1 MEYSHDTIS
10 AISTPL
16 GVGGI
21 SIIRVSGDTA
31 IDVVSKIFKSK
42 TDLKDQPS
50 HKAIFGRILDAEKL
64 VDEVIVT
71 VFKAPHSYTGEDV
84 VEISCHGST
93 FITNQILTIL
103 LRKTRLAAPGE
114 FTQRAF
120 LNDKIGLTQAEAV
133 GDLLTAKTRIS
144 HLAALQQYEGRLRSR
159 IEKLLAQLTDFRT
172 QLELEID
179 FLEQDLD
186 ELDNKNLF
194 NGLTTLNQE
203 LAYLA
208 KTGEE
213 GLIIKDGLKVS
224 LVGAPNVGKSSIFNS
239 FLETERAIVTPI
251 PGTTR
256 DYLEEVISLNG
267 YLVRVF
273 DTAGLREATNQ
284 IEKIGIKRSYKI
296 IEDSHKV
303 IFVIDGDEN
312 KKEYDTLSR
321 LVDKDKIIKILNKSD
336 KFTES
341 ELQIFKDKGYIVCST
356 LGDSG
361 LAELKSSLL
370 HNIEISE
377 EELHLGI
384 LTNTRQIAAVTKAA
398 QSVSKALES
407 IRNGMGYEFTAFDLK
422 EASTA
427 LEEIIGKIT
436 SDDILNNIFANFCIG
451 K

>member
-10 AISTPL
+10 AISTPI
-16 GVGGI
+16 GIGGI
-21 SIIRVSGDTA
+21 SVLRVSGDKA
-31 IDVVSKIFKSK
+31 INVVSKIFKSK
-42 TDLKDQPS
+42 GNLKDQPS
-50 HKAIFGRILDAEKL
+50 HKTIFGRILDTDKL
-64 VDEVIVT
+64 VDEVLVT
-71 VFKAPHSYTGEDV
+71 VFKAPHSYTGENV

-93 FITNQILTIL
+93 FITNQILQIL
-103 LRKTRLAAPGE
+103 LRNTRLAEPGE

-144 HLAALQQYEGRLRSR
+144 HLAALQQYEGRLRHR
-159 IEKLLAQLTDFRT
+159 IEKLLAQLTDSRT

-186 ELDNKNLF
+186 ELDDNNLIK
-194 NGLTTLNQE
+194 GLTTLNQE

-273 DTAGLREATNQ
+273 DTAGLREATDQ
-284 IEKIGIKRSYKI
+284 IEKIGIKRSYEI
-296 IEDSHKV
+296 IKDSHKV
-303 IFVIDGDEN
+303 LFVIDGDEN
-312 KKEYDTLSR
+312 KKEYDTLTK
-321 LVDKDKIIKILNKSD
+321 LVDKNKIIKVLNKSD
-336 KFTES
+336 KFKEA
-341 ELQIFKDKGYIVCST
+341 ELQTYKKKGYIICST
-356 LGDSG
+356 HENSG
-361 LAELKSSLL
+361 LSELKNSLL

-377 EELHLGI
+377 EELHSGI
-384 LTNTRQIAAVTKAA
+384 LTNTRQIAAVTKAT

-407 IRNGMGYEFTAFDLK
+407 INNGMGYEFTAFDLK
-422 EASTA
+422 EASSA
-427 LEEIIGKIT
+427 LDEIIGRVT

>member
-16 GVGGI
+16 GIGGI
-21 SIIRVSGDTA
+21 SVLRISGDEA
-31 IDVVSKIFKSK
+31 INIVSKIFKSK
-42 TDLKDQPS
+42 ANLEDQPS
-50 HKAIFGRILDAEKL
+50 HKAIFGRILDAGKL

-71 VFKAPHSYTGEDV
+71 IFKAPHSYTGENV

-93 FITNQILTIL
+93 FITNQILSIL
-103 LRKTRLAAPGE
+103 LRNTRLAEPGE

-133 GDLLTAKTRIS
+133 GDLLTAKTKIS
-144 HLAALQQYEGRLRSR
+144 HLAALQQYEGSLRKR
-159 IEKLLAQLTDFRT
+159 IEKLLTQLTDFRT

-186 ELDNKNLF
+186 EIDNDNLL
-194 NGLTTLNQE
+194 NGLSTLNQE
-203 LAYLA
+203 LIYLA

-273 DTAGLREATNQ
+273 DTAGLREATDQ
-284 IEKIGIKRSYKI
+284 IEKIGIKRSYEI

-303 IFVIDGDEN
+303 LFVIDGDEN
-312 KKEYDTLSR
+312 IKEYKTLSK
-321 LVDKDKIIKILNKSD
+321 LVDADKIIKVLNKTD
-336 KFTES
+336 KFEEA
-341 ELQIFKDKGYIVCST
+341 ELQAFKKKGYVLCSNQES
-356 LGDSG
+356 SG
-361 LAELKSSLL
+361 LFELKSSLL
-370 HNIEISE
+370 ENIEISE
-377 EELHLGI
+377 EELNSGI
-384 LTNTRQIAAVTKAA
+384 LTNTRQIAAVTKAT
-398 QSVSKALES
+398 QSVSKAIQS
-407 IRNGMGYEFTAFDLK
+407 IKNGMGYEFTAFDLK

-427 LEEIIGKIT
+427 LEEIIGRVT

>member
-21 SIIRVSGDTA
+21 SVLRVSGDKA
-31 IDVVSKIFKSK
+31 INVVSKIFKSK
-42 TDLKDQPS
+42 IGLMNQPS
-50 HKAIFGRILDAEKL
+50 HKAIFGRILDSGKL

-71 VFKAPHSYTGEDV
+71 AFKAPHSYTGENV

-93 FITNQILTIL
+93 FITNQILQIL
-103 LRKTRLAAPGE
+103 LRNTRLAEPGE

-144 HLAALQQYEGRLRSR
+144 HLAALQQYEGRLRYR

-186 ELDNKNLF
+186 ELDDNNLIK
-194 NGLTTLNQE
+194 GLTTLNHE
-203 LAYLA
+203 LIYLA

-267 YLVRVF
+267 YLVRIF
-273 DTAGLREATNQ
+273 DTAGLREATDQ
-284 IEKIGIKRSYKI
+284 IEKIGIKRSYEI
-296 IEDSHKV
+296 IKDSHKV
-303 IFVIDGDEN
+303 LFVIDGDEN
-312 KKEYDTLSR
+312 EKEYDTLTK
-321 LVDKDKIIKILNKSD
+321 LVDENKIVKVLNKSD
-336 KFTES
+336 KFEEA
-341 ELQIFKDKGYIVCST
+341 ELQIFKDKGYIICST
-356 LGDSG
+356 SGGSG

-377 EELHLGI
+377 EELHSGI
-384 LTNTRQIAAVTKAA
+384 LTNTRQIVAVTKAT
-398 QSVSKALES
+398 QSISKALES
-407 IRNGMGYEFTAFDLK
+407 ISNGMGYEFTAFDLK

-427 LEEIIGKIT
+427 LEEIIGKVT

>member
-10 AISTPL
+10 AISTPV

-21 SIIRVSGDTA
+21 SVIRISGNTS
-31 IDVVSKIFKSK
+31 IDVVSKIFEGKK
-42 TDLKDQPS
+42 NLADLPS
-50 HKAIFGRILDAEKL
+50 HKAIFGRIIEAEKH

-71 VFKAPHSYTGEDV
+71 VFRSPHSYTGEDV

-93 FITNQILTIL
+93 FITNQILSIL
-103 LRKTRLAAPGE
+103 LRNTRLAEPGE

-144 HLAALQQYEGRLRSR
+144 HLAALQQYEGSLRNR
-159 IEKLLAQLTDFRT
+159 IENILNQLTDFRT

-186 ELDNKNLF
+186 EIDNHNLLQR
-194 NGLTTLNQE
+194 LTSLHSE
-203 LAYLA
+203 LTQLA
-208 KTGEE
+208 ITGEE

-239 FLETERAIVTPI
+239 LLETERAIVTPI

-256 DYLEEVISLNG
+256 DFLEEVISLNG

-273 DTAGLREATNQ
+273 DTAGLRETEDQ
-284 IEKIGIKRSYKI
+284 IEKIGIKRSYEI
-296 IEDSHKV
+296 IKNSHKV
-303 IFVIDGDEN
+303 IFVIDGNEN
-312 KKEYDTLSR
+312 KKEYNTLSN
-321 LVDKDKIIKILNKSD
+321 LVDPQRIIKVLNKADTFEKIELD
-336 KFTES
+336 KYKKNGFIICSTKDDS
-341 ELQIFKDKGYIVCST
+341 ELF
-356 LGDSG
+356 
-361 LAELKSSLL
+361 ELKNSLL
-370 HNIEISE
+370 HDIEISE
-377 EELHLGI
+377 EELSLGI
-384 LTNTRQIAAVTKAA
+384 LTNTRQIAEVIRAA

-407 IRNGMGYEFTAFDLK
+407 IDNGMGYEFTAFDLK

-427 LEEIIGKIT
+427 LEEIIGKVT
-436 SDDILNNIFANFCIG
+436 TDDILNNIFANFCIG

>member
-10 AISTPL
+10 AISTPV
-16 GVGGI
+16 GIGGI
-21 SIIRVSGDTA
+21 SVLRVSGDTA
-31 IDVVSKIFKSK
+31 INVVSEIFKSK
-42 TDLKDQPS
+42 KKLTNQPS
-50 HKAIFGRILDAEKL
+50 HKAVFGRILEAGKL

-71 VFKAPHSYTGEDV
+71 VFRSPHSYTGEDV

-93 FITNQILTIL
+93 FITNQILSIL
-103 LRKTRLAAPGE
+103 LKNTRLAEPGE

-144 HLAALQQYEGRLRSR
+144 HLAAIQQYEGSLRNR
-159 IEKLLAQLTDFRT
+159 IENILNQLTDFRT

-186 ELDNKNLF
+186 EVDNNKLSQDLKTLHTNLE
-194 NGLTTLNQE
+194 Q
-203 LAYLA
+203 LA

-239 FLETERAIVTPI
+239 LLETERAIVTPI

-273 DTAGLREATNQ
+273 DTAGLRETTDQ
-284 IEKIGIKRSYKI
+284 IEKIGIKRSYEI
-296 IEDSHKV
+296 IKNSHKV

-312 KKEYDTLSR
+312 KEEYKILST
-321 LVDKDKIIKILNKSD
+321 LVDPDKIIKVLNKTD
-336 KFTES
+336 KFAKG
-341 ELQIFKDKGYIVCST
+341 ELDKYEKNGYILCST
-356 LGDSG
+356 QNDR
-361 LAELKSSLL
+361 ELRNLKNSLI
-370 HNIEISE
+370 HDIEISE
-377 EELHLGI
+377 EDLSLGI
-384 LTNTRQIAAVTKAA
+384 LTNIRQIAAVTKAA

-407 IRNGMGYEFTAFDLK
+407 IDNSMGYEFTAFDLK
-422 EASTA
+422 EASSA
-427 LEEIIGKIT
+427 LEEIIGKVT
-436 SDDILNNIFANFCIG
+436 SDDILNNIFTNFCIG

>member
-16 GVGGI
+16 GIGGI
-21 SIIRVSGDTA
+21 SVLRVSGDEA
-31 IDVVSKIFKSK
+31 INIVSEIFKSK
-42 TDLKDQPS
+42 TDLKDQSS
-50 HKAIFGRILDAEKL
+50 HKAVFGRILDAEKL

-71 VFKAPHSYTGEDV
+71 IFRAPNSYTGEDV

-93 FITNQILTIL
+93 FITNQILQIL
-103 LRKTRLAAPGE
+103 LRNTRLAEPGE

-120 LNDKIGLTQAEAV
+120 LNDKIGLTQAEAI

-144 HLAALQQYEGRLRSR
+144 HLAAVEQYEGSLRKR
-159 IEKLLAQLTDFRT
+159 IEKLLSQLTEFRT

-179 FLEQDLD
+179 FLDNDLD
-186 ELDNKNLF
+186 ELDNENFVDRLSSLYRKLIH
-194 NGLTTLNQE
+194 LV
-203 LAYLA
+203 
-208 KTGEE
+208 KTGDE

-239 FLETERAIVTPI
+239 LLETERAIVTPI

-273 DTAGLREATNQ
+273 DTAGLRETTDQ
-284 IEKIGIKRSYKI
+284 IETIGIKRSYEI
-296 IEDSHKV
+296 IESSHKV
-303 IFVIDGDEN
+303 LFVIDGNEN
-312 KKEYDTLSR
+312 KKEYDILTK
-321 LVDKDKIIKILNKSD
+321 LVDKNKIIKVLNKSD
-336 KFTES
+336 KFEET
-341 ELQIFKDKGYIVCST
+341 ELQKFKKKGYIICST
-356 LGDSG
+356 HNNSG
-361 LAELKSSLL
+361 LSELKNSLL

-377 EELHLGI
+377 EELHSGI
-384 LTNTRQIAAVTKAA
+384 LTNTRQIAAVTKAT
-398 QSVSKALES
+398 QSVSRALKS
-407 IRNGMGYEFTAFDLK
+407 LNDGMGYEFTAFDLK

-427 LEEIIGKIT
+427 LEEIIGKVT

>member
-42 TDLKDQPS
+42 TDLKEQPS

-71 VFKAPHSYTGEDV
+71 VFKAPHSYTGENV

-103 LRKTRLAAPGE
+103 LRKTRLADPGE

-144 HLAALQQYEGRLRSR
+144 HLAALQQYEGRLRNR
-159 IEKLLAQLTDFRT
+159 IEKLLAKLTDFRT

-179 FLEQDLD
+179 FLENDLD
-186 ELDNKNLF
+186 ELDNNKLIK
-194 NGLTTLNQE
+194 GLTTLNQE

-267 YLVRVF
+267 YLVRIF
-273 DTAGLREATNQ
+273 DTAGLRKAADQ
-284 IEKIGIKRSYKI
+284 IEKIGIKRSYEI
-296 IEDSHKV
+296 IKDSHKV
-303 IFVIDGDEN
+303 LFVIDGDEN
-312 KKEYDTLSR
+312 IKEYDTLSR
-321 LVDKDKIIKILNKSD
+321 LVDENKIVKVLNKSD
-336 KFTES
+336 KFEEA

-356 LGDSG
+356 LGETG
-361 LAELKSSLL
+361 LSEIKSSLL

-407 IRNGMGYEFTAFDLK
+407 INSSMGYEFTAFDLK

-427 LEEIIGKIT
+427 LEEIIGKVT

>member
-10 AISTPL
+10 AISTPM
-16 GVGGI
+16 GIGGI
-21 SIIRVSGDTA
+21 SVLRISGDKA
-31 IDVVSKIFKSK
+31 VNIVSKIFKSK
-42 TDLKDQPS
+42 TDIKDQPS
-50 HKAIFGRILDAEKL
+50 HKALFGRILDAGKL

-71 VFKAPHSYTGEDV
+71 VFRAPHSYTGEDV

-103 LRKTRLAAPGE
+103 LRKTRLAEPGE

-144 HLAALQQYEGRLRSR
+144 HLAALEQYEGSLRKR
-159 IEKLLAQLTDFRT
+159 IEKLLTLLTDFRT

-179 FLEQDLD
+179 FLENDLD
-186 ELDNKNLF
+186 ELDNKNF
-194 NGLTTLNQE
+194 IGGLSNLHQE
-203 LAYLA
+203 LKYLA

-239 FLETERAIVTPI
+239 LLETERAIVTPI

-273 DTAGLREATNQ
+273 DTAGLREATDQ
-284 IEKIGIKRSYKI
+284 IEKIGIKRSYDI

-303 IFVIDGDEN
+303 LFVIDGDEN
-312 KKEYDTLSR
+312 KKEYDLLTKF
-321 LVDKDKIIKILNKSD
+321 VDENKIIKVLNKSD
-336 KFTES
+336 KYKES

-356 LGDSG
+356 LENSG
-361 LAELKSSLL
+361 LSDLKESLL

-377 EELHLGI
+377 EELHSGI
-384 LTNTRQIAAVTKAA
+384 LTNSRQIAAVNKAA
-398 QSVSKALES
+398 LSVGKALKS
-407 IRNGMGYEFTAFDLK
+407 IEKDMGYEFTAFDLK

-427 LEEIIGKIT
+427 LEEIIGKVT

>member
-16 GVGGI
+16 GIGGI
-21 SIIRVSGDTA
+21 SVLRVSGDEA
-31 IDVVSKIFKSK
+31 INIVSKIFKSK
-42 TDLKDQPS
+42 TDLKDQSS
-50 HKAIFGRILDAEKL
+50 HKAIFGRILDAGKL

-71 VFKAPHSYTGEDV
+71 VFKTPHSYTGEDI

-93 FITNQILTIL
+93 FITNQILSIL
-103 LRKTRLAAPGE
+103 LRKTRLAEPGE

-133 GDLLTAKTRIS
+133 GDLLIAKTRIA
-144 HLAALQQYEGRLRSR
+144 HLAALQQYEGKLRHR
-159 IEKLLAQLTDFRT
+159 IEKLLNQLTDYRT

-179 FLEQDLD
+179 FLEQGLD
-186 ELDNKNLF
+186 EIDNDNF
-194 NGLTTLNQE
+194 INGLTTLNQE
-203 LAYLA
+203 LIYLA

-256 DYLEEVISLNG
+256 DYLEEIISLNG
-267 YLVRVF
+267 YLVQIF
-273 DTAGLREATNQ
+273 DTAGLREATDQ
-284 IEKIGIKRSYKI
+284 IEKIGIKRSYEI

-303 IFVIDGDEN
+303 LFVIDGDEN
-312 KKEYDTLSR
+312 KKEYDTLTK
-321 LVDKDKIIKILNKSD
+321 LVDENKIIKVLNKAD
-336 KFTES
+336 KFEEA
-341 ELQIFKDKGYIVCST
+341 ELQKFKKKGYVICSNQESSD
-356 LGDSG
+356 LF
-361 LAELKSSLL
+361 ELKSSLL
-370 HNIEISE
+370 ENIEISE
-377 EELHLGI
+377 EELHSGI
-384 LTNTRQIAAVTKAA
+384 LTNTRQITAVTKAA

-407 IRNGMGYEFTAFDLK
+407 IKNGMGYEFTAFDLK

-427 LEEIIGKIT
+427 LEEIIGRVT

>member
-16 GVGGI
+16 GIGGI
-21 SIIRVSGDTA
+21 SVLRVSGDKA
-31 IDVVSKIFKSK
+31 IKIVSKIFKSK
-42 TDLKDQPS
+42 LDIVDQPS
-50 HKAIFGRILDAEKL
+50 HKAIFGRVIDDDKL

-71 VFKAPHSYTGEDV
+71 IFRAPHSYTGEDV

-103 LRKTRLAAPGE
+103 LRNTRLAEPGE

-144 HLAALQQYEGRLRSR
+144 HLAAVQQYEGSLRKR

-186 ELDNKNLF
+186 ELDNNNLF
-194 NGLTTLNQE
+194 NGLSTLYQE
-203 LAYLA
+203 LIYLA

-273 DTAGLREATNQ
+273 DTAGLRKSTDQ
-284 IEKIGIKRSYKI
+284 IEKIGIRRSYEI
-296 IEDSHKV
+296 IEDSHK
-303 IFVIDGDEN
+303 ILFVIDGDEN
-312 KKEYDTLSR
+312 KKEYNTLTK
-321 LVDKDKIIKILNKSD
+321 LVDKNKIIKVLNKAD
-336 KFTES
+336 KFEET
-341 ELQIFKDKGYIVCST
+341 ELQIFKNKGYIVCST
-356 LGDSG
+356 LGDKG
-361 LAELKSSLL
+361 LSELKSSLL

-384 LTNTRQIAAVTKAA
+384 LTNTRQIAAVNKAA
-398 QSVSKALES
+398 QSISKALES

-427 LEEIIGKIT
+427 LEEIIGKVT

>member
-1 MEYSHDTIS
+1 MKYSHDTIS

-16 GVGGI
+16 GIGGI
-21 SIIRVSGDTA
+21 SVLRVSGDKA
-31 IDVVSKIFKSK
+31 INVVSKIFKSK
-42 TDLKDQPS
+42 TELKDQQS
-50 HKAIFGRILDAEKL
+50 HKAIFGRIIDDSKL
-64 VDEVIVT
+64 VDEVLVT

-84 VEISCHGST
+84 IEISCHGST
-93 FITNQILTIL
+93 FITNQILQIL
-103 LRKTRLAAPGE
+103 LRNTRLAEPGE

-120 LNDKIGLTQAEAV
+120 LNDKIGLTQAEAI

-144 HLAALQQYEGRLRSR
+144 HLAALEQYEGSLRER
-159 IEKLLAQLTDFRT
+159 IEKLLTKLTDFRT

-179 FLEQDLD
+179 FLENDLD
-186 ELDNKNLF
+186 ELENENLII
-194 NGLTTLNQE
+194 E
-203 LAYLA
+203 LSELQKELIQLA

-213 GLIIKDGLKVS
+213 GLIIKNGLKVS

-239 FLETERAIVTPI
+239 LLETERAIVTPI

-256 DYLEEVISLNG
+256 DYLEEMLSLDG

-273 DTAGLREATNQ
+273 DTAGLRETTDQ
-284 IEKIGIKRSYKI
+284 IETIGIKRSYEI
-296 IEDSHKV
+296 IESSHKV
-303 IFVIDGDEN
+303 LFVIDGDEN
-312 KKEYDTLSR
+312 KKEYNILTKI
-321 LVDKDKIIKILNKSD
+321 VDADKIVKVLNKSD
-336 KFTES
+336 EFEETELQRFKKKGYLICSTHKKSGLS
-341 ELQIFKDKGYIVCST
+341 ELKN
-356 LGDSG
+356 
-361 LAELKSSLL
+361 SLI

-377 EELHLGI
+377 EELHSGI

-398 QSVSKALES
+398 QSVNKALES
-407 IRNGMGYEFTAFDLK
+407 MNNSMGYEFTAFDLK

>member
-21 SIIRVSGDTA
+21 SVLRVSGEDA
-31 IDVVSKIFKSK
+31 INVVSKTFQSK
-42 TDLKDQPS
+42 LGLTDQPS
-50 HKAIFGRILDAEKL
+50 HKAIFGHIIDNDKL
-64 VDEVIVT
+64 VDEVIAT
-71 VFKAPHSYTGEDV
+71 VFRSPHSYTGEDV
-84 VEISCHGST
+84 IEISCHGST

-103 LRKTRLAAPGE
+103 LRDTRLAEPGE

-120 LNDKIGLTQAEAV
+120 LNDKMGLTQAEAV
-133 GDLLTAKTRIS
+133 GDLLTAKTKIS
-144 HLAALQQYEGRLRSR
+144 HLAALQQYEGSLRKR
-159 IEKLLAQLTDFRT
+159 IEKLLSHLTDFRT

-179 FLEQDLD
+179 FLENDLD
-186 ELDNKNLF
+186 ELDNETLII
-194 NGLTTLNQE
+194 GLAKLHSE
-203 LAYLA
+203 LKRLA

-239 FLETERAIVTPI
+239 LLETERAIVTPI

-256 DYLEEVISLNG
+256 DYLEEMISLDG

-273 DTAGLREATNQ
+273 DTAGLRNTTDQ
-284 IEKIGIKRSYKI
+284 IETIGIKRSYEI
-296 IEDSHKV
+296 IEGSHK
-303 IFVIDGDEN
+303 ILFVIDGDEN
-312 KKEYDTLSR
+312 KKEYDTLTKI
-321 LVDKDKIIKILNKSD
+321 VDANKIIKILNKSD
-336 KFTES
+336 KFKEK
-341 ELQIFKDKGYIVCST
+341 ELQQFQKDGYVICST
-356 LGDSG
+356 NDNSG
-361 LAELKSSLL
+361 LSELKSSLL
-370 HNIEISE
+370 NDIEISE
-377 EELHLGI
+377 EELHSGI
-384 LTNTRQIAAVTKAA
+384 LTNTRQITAVTKAA
-398 QSVSKALES
+398 LSVNKALES
-407 IRNGMGYEFTAFDLK
+407 LNNNMGYEFTAFDLK

>member
-16 GVGGI
+16 GIGGI
-21 SIIRVSGDTA
+21 SVLRVSGDEA
-31 IDVVSKIFKSK
+31 INVVSKIFKSK
-42 TDLKDQPS
+42 TDIINQLS
-50 HKAIFGRILDAEKL
+50 HKAIFGRISDAEKL

-84 VEISCHGST
+84 IEISCHGST
-93 FITNQILTIL
+93 FITNQILQIL
-103 LRKTRLAAPGE
+103 LRNTRLAEPGE

-144 HLAALQQYEGRLRSR
+144 HLAALQQYEGSLHNR
-159 IEKLLAQLTDFRT
+159 IEKLLAKLTDYRI

-186 ELDNKNLF
+186 EIDNDNLVKN
-194 NGLTTLNQE
+194 LTTLNRE
-203 LAYLA
+203 LDQLA

-239 FLETERAIVTPI
+239 LLETERAIVTPI

-267 YLVRVF
+267 YLVRIF
-273 DTAGLREATNQ
+273 DTAGLRATTNQ
-284 IEKIGIKRSYKI
+284 IEKIGIKRSYEI
-296 IEDSHKV
+296 IKNSHKV
-303 IFVIDGDEN
+303 LFIIDGNEN
-312 KKEYDTLSR
+312 KKEYNTLSK
-321 LVDKDKIIKILNKSD
+321 LVDENKIIKVLNKSD
-336 KFTES
+336 KFNKI
-341 ELQIFKDKGYIVCST
+341 ELQAFKKKGYIICST
-356 LGDSG
+356 QENSG
-361 LAELKSSLL
+361 LSKLKNSLL
-370 HNIEISE
+370 YNIEISE
-377 EELHLGI
+377 EELHSGI
-384 LTNTRQIAAVTKAA
+384 LTNTRQIVAVTKAA
-398 QSVSKALES
+398 KSVDKALES
-407 IRNGMGYEFTAFDLK
+407 INNGMGYEFTVFDLK
-422 EASTA
+422 EASSA
-427 LEEIIGKIT
+427 LEEIIGKVT
-436 SDDILNNIFANFCIG
+436 SDDILNKIFANFCIG

>member
-21 SIIRVSGDTA
+21 SVLRVSGDKA
-31 IDVVSKIFKSK
+31 INVVSKIFKSK
-42 TDLKDQPS
+42 IGLMNQPS
-50 HKAIFGRILDAEKL
+50 HKAIFGRILDSGKL

-71 VFKAPHSYTGEDV
+71 AFKAPHSYTGENV

-93 FITNQILTIL
+93 FITNQILQIL
-103 LRKTRLAAPGE
+103 LRNTRLAEPGE

-144 HLAALQQYEGRLRSR
+144 HLAALQQYEGRLRYR

-186 ELDNKNLF
+186 ELDDNNLIKE
-194 NGLTTLNQE
+194 LTTLNQE

-213 GLIIKDGLKVS
+213 GLIIKDGLRVS

-239 FLETERAIVTPI
+239 FLENERAIVTPI

-267 YLVRVF
+267 YLVRIF
-273 DTAGLREATNQ
+273 DTAGLREATDQ
-284 IEKIGIKRSYKI
+284 IEKIGIKRSYEI
-296 IEDSHKV
+296 IKDSHKV
-303 IFVIDGDEN
+303 LFVIDGDEN
-312 KKEYDTLSR
+312 EKEYDTLTK
-321 LVDKDKIIKILNKSD
+321 LIDENKIVKVLNKSD
-336 KFTES
+336 KFEKV
-341 ELQIFKDKGYIVCST
+341 ELQKFKDKGYIICST
-356 LGDSG
+356 SGGSG
-361 LAELKSSLL
+361 LTELKSSLL

-377 EELHLGI
+377 DELHSGI
-384 LTNTRQIAAVTKAA
+384 LTNTRQIVAVTKAT
-398 QSVSKALES
+398 QSVNKALES
-407 IRNGMGYEFTAFDLK
+407 ISNGMGYEFTAFDLK

-427 LEEIIGKIT
+427 LEEIIGKVT
-436 SDDILNNIFANFCIG
+436 SDDILNKIFTNFCIG

>member
-21 SIIRVSGDTA
+21 SVLRVSGNDA
-31 IDVVSKIFKSK
+31 INVVSKIFTSK
-42 TDLKDQPS
+42 TDLKDQSS
-50 HKAIFGRILDAEKL
+50 HKAVFGRILDAGKL

-71 VFKAPHSYTGEDV
+71 TFKAPHSYTGENV

-93 FITNQILTIL
+93 FITNQILSIL
-103 LRKTRLAAPGE
+103 LRNTRLAEPGE

-144 HLAALQQYEGRLRSR
+144 HLAALQQYEGRLRHR

-179 FLEQDLD
+179 FLEQGLD
-186 ELDNKNLF
+186 ELDNDNLI
-194 NGLTTLNQE
+194 NGLTTLNEE
-203 LAYLA
+203 LIRLA

-273 DTAGLREATNQ
+273 DTAGLREATGQ
-284 IEKIGIKRSYKI
+284 IEKIGIKRSYEI
-296 IEDSHKV
+296 IKNSHKV
-303 IFVIDGDEN
+303 LFIIDGDEN
-312 KKEYDTLSR
+312 IKEFNILTK
-321 LVDKDKIIKILNKSD
+321 LVDKNKIIKVLNKSD
-336 KFTES
+336 KFEET
-341 ELQIFKDKGYIVCST
+341 ELQRFEKKGYIICST
-356 LGDSG
+356 HKKSG
-361 LAELKSSLL
+361 LSELKSSLL

-377 EELHLGI
+377 EELHSGI

-407 IRNGMGYEFTAFDLK
+407 INNGMGYEFTAFDLK
-422 EASTA
+422 EASTSM
-427 LEEIIGKIT
+427 EEIIGKVT
-436 SDDILNNIFANFCIG
+436 RDDILNNIFANFCIG

>member
-1 MEYSHDTIS
+1 MEYSHETIS

-16 GVGGI
+16 GIGGI
-21 SIIRVSGDTA
+21 SVLRVSGNEA
-31 IDVVSKIFKSK
+31 INVVSKIFKSK
-42 TDLKDQPS
+42 TNLKDQPS
-50 HKAIFGRILDAEKL
+50 HKAIFGRILDAGKL
-64 VDEVIVT
+64 VDEVLVT

-93 FITNQILTIL
+93 FITNQILQIL
-103 LRKTRLAAPGE
+103 LRNTRLAEPGE

-144 HLAALQQYEGRLRSR
+144 HLAALQQYEGRLRKR
-159 IEKLLAQLTDFRT
+159 IEKLLTQLTDFRT

-179 FLEQDLD
+179 FLENDLD
-186 ELDNKNLF
+186 ELDNNNLI

-203 LAYLA
+203 LIYLA

-273 DTAGLREATNQ
+273 DTAGLREATDQ
-284 IEKIGIKRSYKI
+284 IEKIGIKRSYEI
-296 IEDSHKV
+296 IEDSHK
-303 IFVIDGDEN
+303 ILFVIDGDEN
-312 KKEYDTLSR
+312 KKEYDTLTK
-321 LVDKDKIIKILNKSD
+321 LVDKDKIIKVLNKSD
-336 KFTES
+336 KFEES
-341 ELQIFKDKGYIVCST
+341 ELHKFKKKGYLICST
-356 LGDSG
+356 HENSG
-361 LAELKSSLL
+361 LSELKSSLL

-377 EELHLGI
+377 EELHSGI
-384 LTNTRQIAAVTKAA
+384 LTNTRQIAAVTKAT
-398 QSVSKALES
+398 QSVSKALKS
-407 IRNGMGYEFTAFDLK
+407 INNGMGYEFTAFDLK

-427 LEEIIGKIT
+427 LEEIIGKVT

>member
-10 AISTPL
+10 AISTPV

-21 SIIRVSGDTA
+21 SIIRISGDRS
-31 IDVVSKIFKSK
+31 IKVVSTIFTAKK
-42 TDLKDQPS
+42 DLVDQPS
-50 HKAIFGRILDAEKL
+50 HKAVFGRIIDKDKL

-71 VFKAPHSYTGEDV
+71 VFRSPHSYTGEDV

-93 FITNQILTIL
+93 FITNQILSIL
-103 LRKTRLAAPGE
+103 LRNTRLAEPGE

-144 HLAALQQYEGRLRSR
+144 HLAALQQYEGSLRKR
-159 IEKLLAQLTDFRT
+159 IENILNQLTDFRT

-186 ELDNKNLF
+186 EIDNHKLLQ
-194 NGLTTLNQE
+194 GLTSLHSELTL
-203 LAYLA
+203 LA

-273 DTAGLREATNQ
+273 DTAGLRETADQ
-284 IEKIGIKRSYKI
+284 IEEIGIKRSYEI
-296 IEDSHKV
+296 IKNSHKV

-312 KKEYDTLSR
+312 IKEYNTLTN
-321 LVDKDKIIKILNKSD
+321 LVDQRKIVKVLNKAD
-336 KFTES
+336 KFEKS
-341 ELQIFKDKGYIVCST
+341 KLEYYERNEYILCST
-356 LGDSG
+356 QMDSG
-361 LAELKSSLL
+361 LEDLKKHLL
-370 HNIEISE
+370 NDIEISE
-377 EELHLGI
+377 EEIHLGI
-384 LTNTRQIAAVTKAA
+384 LTNTRQIAAVTRAA
-398 QSVSKALES
+398 ASVDKALKAIENS
-407 IRNGMGYEFTAFDLK
+407 LGYEFTAFDLK
-422 EASTA
+422 EASSA
-427 LEEIIGKIT
+427 LEEIIGKVT
-436 SDDILNNIFANFCIG
+436 TDDILNQIFENFCIG